1 MADDADEDEL
11 LSLLR
16 ESEQRKQ
23 ALEERRIAL
32 EERRLEHEHN
42 KEVEAR
48 VQKERDARAAA
59 AAQHTATMLLLAELA
74 RSIGRWP

>member
-42 KEVEAR
+42 KVEAR